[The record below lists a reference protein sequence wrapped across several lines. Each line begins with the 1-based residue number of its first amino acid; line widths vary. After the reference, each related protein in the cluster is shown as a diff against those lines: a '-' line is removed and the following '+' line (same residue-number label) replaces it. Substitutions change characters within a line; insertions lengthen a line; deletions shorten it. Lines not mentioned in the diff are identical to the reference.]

1 MLRRYRD
8 VGAALLLLPMKD
20 PHRVDKEDV
29 LVVGVDVERIVV
41 EHVREHG
48 GVRIRLCER
57 RSDGHS
63 LAVVVDD
70 ILLVARERGS
80 SDTALAKR
88 LVDDVE
94 DEREVIHVTG
104 ALDTR
109 R

>member
-1 MLRRYRD
+1 M
-8 VGAALLLLPMKD
+8 
-20 PHRVDKEDV
+20 
-29 LVVGVDVERIVV
+29 

-57 RSDGHS
+57 RSDRHR
-63 LAVVVDD
+63 LVVVVDEV
-70 ILLVARERGS
+70 LLVARERGS

-94 DEREVIHVTG
+94 DEREVLQVTG
-104 ALDTR
+104 ALDSR